1 MVVQISP
8 LTGEVGATPCGRVR
22 PAVEVV
28 EAGVIT
34 SPVKVAPES
43 CAYPVREAEVRKQ
56 LPAKVQALA
65 KKVSTAS
72 LIGQPTSATSNP
84 DTVTVID
91 TLRGLVLQAKHS
103 EPGISGRRTLTL
115 AVLVGR

>member
-1 MVVQISP
+1 MTLAQRFRLDLSATKKGANGMTALESVKIS
-8 LTGEVGATPCGRVR
+8 VSASD
-22 PAVEVV
+22 PA
-28 EAGVIT
+28 AW
-34 SPVKVAPES
+34 
-43 CAYPVREAEVRKQ
+43 EAEVRKQ